1 MVVWTMYTLVCR
13 WIGAAAL
20 ATTVSFAVVGAF
32 TAASIAQEE
41 LPVWWSPSLE
51 LESLDQIDTILNGL
65 YPEEDQVVVRKFV
78 REGNARLRLREVV
91 QDCRTHIRLIED
103 GYEFTFPWEALDSKR
118 RYGDECFA
126 LDALSRAKPAASSFL
141 SDFELNGEA
150 LSVLPPFF
158 RPVGGCGYLR
168 AAWLANRDG
177 VSWAEFWHR
186 DPYYAVT
193 GVRTL
198 SETEIQIDAEHWSTH
213 VELYG
218 RGDFDGDGWEDLLM
232 RTIDRFRD
240 GFDGSHLF
248 LLVRDGPASNLR
260 IVWEYGVYASK
271 ESGCKRLGFIFEIP
285 DEKPRRGAVR

>member
-1 MVVWTMYTLVCR
+1 MRFLMGVML
-13 WIGAAAL
+13 L
-20 ATTVSFAVVGAF
+20 AFLL
-32 TAASIAQEE
+32 ASRAPTAQEKF
-41 LPVWWSPSLE
+41 PVWWSPSLE

-65 YPEEDQVVVRKFV
+65 YPKEDRVVVTKFLGDDV
-78 REGNARLRLREVV
+78 TIPPLREVV
-91 QDCRTHIRLIED
+91 QDCRAHIRLIED
-103 GYEFTFPWEALDSKR
+103 GYEFTFPLDALDLKR

-126 LDALSRAKPAASSFL
+126 LDALSRATPAASSFL
-141 SDFELNGEA
+141 SEFELNGEA

-158 RPVGGCGYLR
+158 RPVGGCGYLVT
-168 AAWLANRDG
+168 AWLANRDG
-177 VSWAEFWHR
+177 VSWAEFRHR

-198 SETEIQIDAEHWSTH
+198 SETEIQIDADYWSTH

-218 RGDFDGDGWEDLLM
+218 RGDFDGDGWEDLLI

-285 DEKPRRGAVR
+285 DEKPWRGAVR